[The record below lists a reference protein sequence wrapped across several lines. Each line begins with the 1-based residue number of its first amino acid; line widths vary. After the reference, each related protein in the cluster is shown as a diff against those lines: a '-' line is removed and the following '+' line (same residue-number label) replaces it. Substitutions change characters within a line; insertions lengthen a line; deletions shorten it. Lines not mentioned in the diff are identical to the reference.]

1 MVWFHCLC
9 VAGWSHSLLW
19 HAAFKATSAGVKS
32 HQLSRSRIAI
42 ACPQGLIWL
51 LDFLSIEKLSSSRC
65 TQCFV
70 DVGLVWTAVDRLGA
84 FEVCLPALCHWDVL
98 RDIDQMCAVPLGTA
112 VTGGVSK
119 TACQRCAA
127 GVCFSENYWTFEML
141 KSSTVRSIFA
151 TSAQNMHQ
159 TCALCHWVMWLRPV

>member
-1 MVWFHCLC
+1 MVGFHCLC

-42 ACPQGLIWL
+42 ACPQGLVWL
-51 LDFLSIEKLSSSRC
+51 FVFSVEKLSSSRC

-70 DVGLVWTAVDRLGA
+70 DVGLVWTAVDRLGT
-84 FEVCLPALCHWDVL
+84 FEVCLPPLCHWDVL

-112 VTGGVSK
+112 DLHRRG
-119 TACQRCAA
+119 
-127 GVCFSENYWTFEML
+127 L
-141 KSSTVRSIFA
+141 KNCVPT
-151 TSAQNMHQ
+151 
-159 TCALCHWVMWLRPV
+159 LCRWGLL